1 MASHFEWWHAA
12 FLILA
17 VILEIAANILLKMS
31 NGFKRY
37 WIGILPNC
45 GTRSLQCISA
55 SSKGI
60 ELSIAYALWGAF
72 GIIATV
78 AAGWILFNQRLNYKG
93 WGGIVLLLLGN
104 GSHQDVVMLVT
115 FCTVA
120 LLATFVNPSHILM
133 YAQGINSLAA

>member
-1 MASHFEWWHAA
+1 MDNQFEWWHAA

-17 VILEIAANILLKMS
+17 VVLEIIANVLLKMS

-37 WIGILPNC
+37 WLGIL
-45 GTRSLQCISA
+45 SLVAVLGAFSA
-55 SSKGI
+55 LAQAVKGI

-93 WGGIVLLLLGN
+93 WGGIVFLLVGMVLIKM
-104 GSHQDVVMLVT
+104 S
-115 FCTVA
+115 
-120 LLATFVNPSHILM
+120 
-133 YAQGINSLAA
+133 

>member
-17 VILEIAANILLKMS
+17 VVLEIIANILLKMS

-37 WIGILPNC
+37 WLGIL
-45 GTRSLQCISA
+45 SLVA
-55 SSKGI
+55 VLGAFSSLAQAVKGI

-78 AAGWILFNQRLNYKG
+78 AAGWILFNQWLNYKG
-93 WGGIVLLLLGN
+93 WGGIVLLLLGMVLIKM
-104 GSHQDVVMLVT
+104 S
-115 FCTVA
+115 
-120 LLATFVNPSHILM
+120 
-133 YAQGINSLAA
+133 